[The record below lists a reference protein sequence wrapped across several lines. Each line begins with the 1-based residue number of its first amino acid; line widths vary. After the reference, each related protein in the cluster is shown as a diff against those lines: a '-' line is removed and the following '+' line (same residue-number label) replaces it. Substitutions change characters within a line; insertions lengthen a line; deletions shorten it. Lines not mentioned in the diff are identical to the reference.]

1 MKNRAR
7 FHLKHE
13 YPNINGIPI
22 AFEELQLPAS
32 HLDLTKDDNFNNH
45 HGAHTARMF
54 GRSAISQTFRD
65 LAIFQDVIPK
75 DTHALAHRLYEP
87 ILHLPNEAV
96 MLDVIDE
103 QRAQN
108 GLLRYGSARF
118 PTYKAI
124 DDNLWSYLLQEYQE
138 VA

>member
-1 MKNRAR
+1 MKNRER
-7 FHLKHE
+7 FHLKRE
-13 YPNINGIPI
+13 YPNRNGVPVPI
-22 AFEELQLPAS
+22 EELLS
-32 HLDLTKDDNFNNH
+32 EEDLLNEDCERNNH

-65 LAIFQDVIPK
+65 LAIFQDVIPVNA
-75 DTHALAHRLYEP
+75 HARLHRLYEP
-87 ILHLPNEAV
+87 ILHLPNEVV
-96 MLDVIDE
+96 MMDIIDE

-118 PTYKAI
+118 PMYKEI
-124 DDNLWSYLLQEYQE
+124 DDVLWSNLLEEYKE